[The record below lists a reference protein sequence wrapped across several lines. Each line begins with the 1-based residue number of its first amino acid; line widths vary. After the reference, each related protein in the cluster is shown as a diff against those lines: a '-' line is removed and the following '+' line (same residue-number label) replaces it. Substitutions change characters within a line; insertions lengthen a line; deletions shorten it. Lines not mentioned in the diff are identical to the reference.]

1 MRNTVHAPGIT
12 LRRSRLRRNI
22 QAATQKAFT
31 PLNFTSRDELLS
43 WAEKRENT
51 CDAF

>member
-12 LRRSRLRRNI
+12 T
-22 QAATQKAFT
+22 ATFATEAETSKQPLKSFT
-31 PLNFTSRDELLS
+31 HLNFMSRDELLS